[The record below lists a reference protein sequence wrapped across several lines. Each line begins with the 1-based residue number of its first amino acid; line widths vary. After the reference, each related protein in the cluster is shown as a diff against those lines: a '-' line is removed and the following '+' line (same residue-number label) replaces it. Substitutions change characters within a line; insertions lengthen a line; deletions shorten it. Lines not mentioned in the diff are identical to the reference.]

1 MKLNSQAVLV
11 GIAIVAAALVAPS
24 LRAQDTK
31 STPAAEPKPK
41 KDQHL
46 ITFGLGARFIVAGT
60 VKGSTTTSTV
70 TDPSSTINYSGSAT
84 AMKYLYGAMLELR
97 LNRHFSVVTEG
108 VYHKVSYKEADTTTY
123 NAPIPRG
130 VLLNVAQED
139 TKARVFEFPVLLK
152 FRNITSSGPL
162 SHVFLSG
169 GAAFRM
175 VSNIKTTSTLTYSDS
190 TTKTSTAAAVPNKRT
205 AVGYAAGAGMR
216 FTDELGIKVTPE
228 ARYTRWMDS
237 NFKLPGVNFP
247 KDQVEVGVSFSF

>member
-11 GIAIVAAALVAPS
+11 GVAIIAAAFVAPS

-31 STPAAEPKPK
+31 DTPAAEPKPK

-46 ITFGLGARFIVAGT
+46 VTVGLGARFIVAGT
-60 VKGSTTTSTV
+60 LKGSSTSKTV
-70 TDPSSTINYSGSAT
+70 DDPSSTINYNGGAT
-84 AMKYLYGAMLELR
+84 AMKYLYGAILEFR
-97 LNRHFSVVTEG
+97 LSRHFSVVTEG
-108 VYHKVSYKEADTTTY
+108 MYHKVSYKETDTTTY

-130 VLLNVAQED
+130 VILNVAAED

-152 FRNITSSGPL
+152 FRNITSSGAL
-162 SHVFLSG
+162 SHVFLTG

-190 TTKTSTAAAVPNKRT
+190 STKTSTAAAAPNKRT
-205 AVGYAAGAGMR
+205 AIGYAAGAGMR

-228 ARYTRWMDS
+228 ARYTHWMDS
-237 NFKLPGVNFP
+237 NFKLPGINFP
-247 KDQVEVGVSFSF
+247 RDQVEVGVSFSF